1 MIKQLE
7 VLMYE
12 ERLRELHMWRLAE
25 ELRSMYAGDWGG
37 QRAAAD
43 NHLQIIE
50 VISPKEGEGL

>member
-12 ERLRELHMWRLAE
+12 ERLRELHVRRLAE
-25 ELRSMYAGDWGG
+25 EPRSMHARESGG
-37 QRAAAD
+37 QGAAAD